1 MMQLV
6 NVIMGGPSAENEIS
20 LKSGREVISNIDR
33 SKYRVRAVVVNKEK
47 EFYFCDIG
55 STVPSL
61 DDITVPEKTGCF
73 QGPFSPSDSAV
84 IWNGCNV
91 AFLALHGEFGED
103 GVIQGYLDTIG
114 IPYTG
119 SSVYGSAVAM
129 NKIAS
134 KYLYIQNGLDVPPY
148 AVYGKNHPETTVD
161 TIIAEQGLPCFV
173 KCPQSGSSRLM
184 GKVSTKEELVSLLKE
199 LSMSAN
205 EILVES
211 MISGPEFT
219 CGVIDMP
226 DGTTKALPPVEI
238 RPKGSA
244 YFDFTA
250 KYSDGCSEEIVPA
263 PRPEPLL
270 KRIQDAAMA
279 AHMILECKCVS
290 RTDMIYQNDRLYI
303 LETNTLPGLTPASL
317 LPKSFKAIGGSY
329 SQMLDVLIQSA
340 LNKGVKHS

>member
-33 SKYRVRAVVVNKEK
+33 SKYRVRAVVVDKTKN
-47 EFYFCDIG
+47 FYFCDIN
-55 STVPSL
+55 STIPSL
-61 DDITVPEKTGCF
+61 NDITTPEKSGCF
-73 QGPFSPSDSAV
+73 QGPFSPYDCAQ
-84 IWNGCNV
+84 IWSGCNV

-148 AVYGKNHPETTVD
+148 AVYGNNHPETTVD
-161 TIIAEQGLPCFV
+161 SIITKQGLPCFV

-184 GKVSTKEELVSLLKE
+184 GKVSTKEELISLLEE

-238 RPKGSA
+238 IPKGSA

-270 KRIQDAAMA
+270 KRIQDAAVT
-279 AHMILECKCVS
+279 AHKVLECKCVS
-290 RTDMIYQNDRLYI
+290 RTDMIYQNDKLHV